1 MTQRILSAILPLLPA
16 ASLLLISAHSTAP
29 STVVAAASSLPP
41 AFSPRL
47 SVLQYSRRNTD
58 WVLPPLSLSSGF
70 PFHSAEKMKACA
82 MIYKGH
88 VVGLPCTFLT
98 SRFTRSSL
106 PTPLDC
112 IMLTCLLL
120 LSCPPELLPQGLC
133 TSSSQ
138 PGMFYPISTHGNPHN
153 PNLYCFS

>member
-1 MTQRILSAILPLLPA
+1 MITTDPQIIQLRLILASLKGGSRTLGSSLTQRILSAIQPLLPA

-29 STVVAAASSLPP
+29 SIVVAAASSLPP

-58 WVLPPLSLSSGF
+58 WVLPPLSPSSGF
-70 PFHSAEKMKACA
+70 PFHSAEKMKGCA

-98 SRFTRSSL
+98 SHFTRSSL
-106 PTPLDC
+106 PT
-112 IMLTCLLL
+112 
-120 LSCPPELLPQGLC
+120 
-133 TSSSQ
+133 
-138 PGMFYPISTHGNPHN
+138 
-153 PNLYCFS
+153 